1 MLPELEMKDLDDG
14 ERRAVKRAA
23 ALAEQQLNCAI
34 AIARGAAPAGQ
45 DPDTRL
51 IASLVQAIATN
62 YAAVK

>member
-1 MLPELEMKDLDDG
+1 MPQDLAMKDLDDG

-34 AIARGAAPAGQ
+34 AIARGVASEGQ
-45 DPDTRL
+45 DPDARL
-51 IASLVQAIATN
+51 VAALVQAIATN